1 MRTGPAASTAIVAAW
16 IAFSPPS
23 ADAQTTRGE
32 ITLGRAREILGA
44 SPAAIPGYPFKLFPL
59 FGRAVLVRQE
69 LDSGRVIAFR
79 EDRDGRPIVTRGEMS
94 NQETANRILA
104 GLPTRAEETWRARQ
118 SYRQIGSVSVRY
130 LGSAREPIPY
140 DLLDRL
146 EPIP

>member
-1 MRTGPAASTAIVAAW
+1 MLTRPAASAAIVAAW
-16 IAFSPPS
+16 IAFSPFS

-44 SPAAIPGYPFKLFPL
+44 NPAAIPGYPIKLFPL

-94 NQETANRILA
+94 PRETANSILA
-104 GLPTRAEETWRARQ
+104 GLPSRAEQTWRSRQ
-118 SYRQIGSVSVRY
+118 GYRQIGPVSVRY
-130 LGSAREPIPY
+130 LGSSREPIPRE
-140 DLLDRL
+140 LLDRL